1 MAFPTASETQS
12 PDSVEHMPLPDINV
26 TPFIDVMLV
35 LLIIFMVTAPML
47 ASGMKVDLPRAAAAK
62 KLHDQKPVI
71 IAINAEG
78 HVQVGGVDVTA
89 DTLIEAVQ
97 RELAGTDRLVQVRG
111 DQEAPYKHVVSVIDR
126 LYGGGITKFGI
137 VTNPS
142 KDPNASIK
150 PLHGPL

>member
-1 MAFPTASETQS
+1 MAFSTGSETQS
-12 PDSVEHMPLPDINV
+12 PDSIEHGQLADINV

-62 KLHDQKPVI
+62 KLHDQKPVV

-78 HVQVGGVDVTA
+78 KIQVAGADVSAEMLVET
-89 DTLIEAVQ
+89 V
-97 RELAGTDRLVQVRG
+97 RSELAGGDRLVQVRG

-137 VTNPS
+137 VTNPA
-142 KDPNASIK
+142 KKTENTTQTNP
-150 PLHGPL
+150 